1 MKYFLLQV
9 CIIICLSM
17 VCSVK
22 AQVKTGPVLDE
33 FGPVYSI
40 EDADLLLDSDRLYKV
55 IFDVYSDEKR
65 SDQMNPLV
73 HTAARFLNMHG
84 QYGVPEENMKLVMV
98 LHGPATKNAL
108 SDEAHKKISKK
119 YNPNTALLKALSDK
133 GVKIYVCGQS
143 MKSKGFGAGDIS
155 EHVQVSLSAMTALVK
170 YQSEGYAL
178 INFN

>member
-1 MKYFLLQV
+1 MKYFLLNL
-9 CIIICLSM
+9 CFITCLSM

-22 AQVKTGPVLDE
+22 AQVKKGPVLDN
-33 FGPVYSI
+33 FGPVYPI
-40 EDADLLLDSDRLYKV
+40 EDADLLLNSDRLYKV

-65 SDQMNPLV
+65 SDEVNPLI

-84 QYGVPEENMKLVMV
+84 QYGVPEENMKLVVV

-108 SDEAHKKISKK
+108 SDKAHKKIAKK
-119 YNPNTALLKALSDK
+119 PNPNTALLKALSDK

-143 MKSKGFGAGDIS
+143 LKSKGFEAGDLS
-155 EHVQVSLSAMTALVK
+155 EDVQVSLSAMTALVK